1 MRGKRGQFYL
11 IAAIFIILIMF
22 GTASIATQ
30 ALVKPEPRT
39 IKNLGDEL
47 NRETYKIIEHGVV
60 KEKDLTPLIENF
72 SGKDMGEYILKNSED
87 ASIVFVYG
95 DEVNYNAIAIANEGI
110 GKITIGGTGGF
121 KSEVHRGKRKEPKKD
136 SSGDFLELKV
146 GPIGNEIP
154 YKFKIKPNEMFYFL
168 IVKSREGEVFIERN
182 IEDESKEE
190 KRPGGAQRWRR

>member
-22 GTASIATQ
+22 GTTSIATQ

-39 IKNLGDEL
+39 IKDLGDEL

-60 KEKDLTPLIENF
+60 LEKELTPLIESF
-72 SGKDMGEYILKNSED
+72 SKEDMAKYILKNSED

-95 DEVNYNAIAIANEGI
+95 KEDGYNTIAVENKGI
-110 GKITIGGTGGF
+110 GAITIGGSKLTDEGLNFREG
-121 KSEVHRGKRKEPKKD
+121 EPEKE
-136 SSGDFLELKV
+136 GDFLKLKV
-146 GPIGNEIP
+146 NDIL

-182 IEDESKEE
+182 KEDESKE
-190 KRPGGAQRWRR
+190 KNRPGGVPR

>member
-22 GTASIATQ
+22 GTTSIATQ

-39 IKNLGDEL
+39 IKDLGDEL

-60 KEKDLTPLIENF
+60 KSADLNKLIENF

-95 DEVNYNAIAIANEGI
+95 NKDDYNAIAIDNEGI
-110 GKITIGGTGGF
+110 GKITIGDTGGF
-121 KSEVHRGKRKEPKKD
+121 KTKVHRGKKEPLTTD
-136 SSGDFLELKV
+136 SSGKFLELKV
-146 GPIGNEIP
+146 DKIP

-168 IVKSREGEVFIERN
+168 IVKSTREGEVFIERN
-182 IEDESKEE
+182 KEDESKE
-190 KRPGGAQRWRR
+190 KNRPGGAQR

>member
-60 KEKDLTPLIENF
+60 LKKDLPILIENF
-72 SGKDMGEYILKNSED
+72 SGKDMAKYILKNSED
-87 ASIVFVYG
+87 ASIVFVYENRTG
-95 DEVNYNAIAIANEGI
+95 YNTIAVENKGI
-110 GKITIGGTGGF
+110 GVITIGGSTLTDEGLNFREGEPEE
-121 KSEVHRGKRKEPKKD
+121 SEG
-136 SSGDFLELKV
+136 FLELEVNK
-146 GPIGNEIP
+146 IL
-154 YKFKIKPNEMFYFL
+154 YRFKTKPNEIFYFL

-182 IEDESKEE
+182 KEDESKEE
-190 KRPGGAQRWRR
+190 KRPGGAPRWRK

>member
-60 KEKDLTPLIENF
+60 LEKDLTTLIESF
-72 SGKDMGEYILKNSED
+72 SKEDMAKYILKNSED

-95 DEVNYNAIAIANEGI
+95 KKNGYNAVAVKNKGI
-110 GKITIGGTGGF
+110 GVITIGGSKLTGESLNFREG
-121 KSEVHRGKRKEPKKD
+121 ELKENE
-136 SSGDFLELKV
+136 GFLELKV
-146 GPIGNEIP
+146 NEIL

-168 IVKSREGEVFIERN
+168 IVKSRGDEVFIERN
-182 IEDESKEE
+182 KEDESKEE
-190 KRPGGAQRWRR
+190 KRPGGAQR

>member
-22 GTASIATQ
+22 GTTSIATQ
-30 ALVKPEPRT
+30 ASVKPEPRT
-39 IKNLGDEL
+39 IKDLGDEL

-60 KEKDLTPLIENF
+60 KDTNLTELIESF

-95 DEVNYNAIAIANEGI
+95 NKDDYNAIAIANEGI
-110 GKITIGGTGGF
+110 GKITIGNTGGF
-121 KSEVHRGKRKEPKKD
+121 KSEVHRGKRQEPKKE
-136 SSGDFLELKV
+136 GDFLELKV
-146 GPIGNEIP
+146 NDTL

-168 IVKSREGEVFIERN
+168 IVKYRVDEVFIERN
-182 IEDESKEE
+182 KEDESKE
-190 KRPGGAQRWRR
+190 KDRPGGAPR

>member
-22 GTASIATQ
+22 GTTSIATQ
-30 ALVKPEPRT
+30 ASVKPEPRT
-39 IKNLGDEL
+39 IKDLGDEL

-60 KEKDLTPLIENF
+60 KDTNLTNLIESF

-95 DEVNYNAIAIANEGI
+95 NEGDYNAIAIDNEGI
-110 GKITIGGTGGF
+110 GKITIGDTGGF
-121 KSEVHRGKRKEPKKD
+121 ETKVHRGKKEPLTKD
-136 SSGDFLELKV
+136 SSGKFLELEVNK
-146 GPIGNEIP
+146 IP

-182 IEDESKEE
+182 KEDESKE
-190 KRPGGAQRWRR
+190 KNRPGGVPRWRV

>member
-22 GTASIATQ
+22 GTTSIATQ

-39 IKNLGDEL
+39 IKDLGDEL

-60 KEKDLTPLIENF
+60 LEKELTPLIESF
-72 SGKDMGEYILKNSED
+72 SKEDMAKYILKNSED

-95 DEVNYNAIAIANEGI
+95 KEEGYNAIAVENKGI
-110 GKITIGGTGGF
+110 GAITIGG
-121 KSEVHRGKRKEPKKD
+121 SELENKKLNFREGEPEKE
-136 SSGDFLELKV
+136 GDFLELKV
-146 GPIGNEIP
+146 NDRL

-168 IVKSREGEVFIERN
+168 IVKYRGDEVFIERN
-182 IEDESKEE
+182 KEDESKEE
-190 KRPGGAQRWRR
+190 KRPGGAPR

>member
-22 GTASIATQ
+22 GTTSIATQ

-39 IKNLGDEL
+39 IKDLGDEL

-60 KEKDLTPLIENF
+60 LEKELTPLIESF
-72 SGKDMGEYILKNSED
+72 SKEDMAKYILKNSED

-95 DEVNYNAIAIANEGI
+95 KEEGYNAIAVENKGI
-110 GKITIGGTGGF
+110 GAITIGG
-121 KSEVHRGKRKEPKKD
+121 SELENKKLNFREGEPEKE
-136 SSGDFLELKV
+136 GDFLELKV
-146 GPIGNEIP
+146 GPVGNDIP

-168 IVKSREGEVFIERN
+168 IVKYRGDEVFIERN
-182 IEDESKEE
+182 KEDESKE
-190 KRPGGAQRWRR
+190 KNRPGGASR

>member
-22 GTASIATQ
+22 GTTSIATQ

-60 KEKDLTPLIENF
+60 KDTDLTNLIESF

-95 DEVNYNAIAIANEGI
+95 NEGDYNAIAIDNEGI
-110 GKITIGGTGGF
+110 GKITIGKAKFET
-121 KSEVHRGKRKEPKKD
+121 KVHRGKKEPLTKD
-136 SSGDFLELKV
+136 SSGKFLELKV
-146 GPIGNEIP
+146 GPVGNEIP

-168 IVKSREGEVFIERN
+168 IVKYRGDEVFIERN
-182 IEDESKEE
+182 KEDESKE
-190 KRPGGAQRWRR
+190 KNRPGGASR

>member
-22 GTASIATQ
+22 GTTSIATQ
-30 ALVKPEPRT
+30 ASVKPEPRT
-39 IKNLGDEL
+39 IKDLGDEL

-60 KEKDLTPLIENF
+60 LEKELTPLIESF
-72 SGKDMGEYILKNSED
+72 SKEDMAKYILKNSED

-95 DEVNYNAIAIANEGI
+95 KEEGYNAIAVENKGI
-110 GKITIGGTGGF
+110 GAITIGG
-121 KSEVHRGKRKEPKKD
+121 SELENKKLNFREGEPEKE
-136 SSGDFLELKV
+136 GDFLELKV
-146 GPIGNEIP
+146 NDIL

-182 IEDESKEE
+182 KEDESKEE
-190 KRPGGAQRWRR
+190 DRPGGAPRNRG

>member
-1 MRGKRGQFYL
+1 MRGKKGQFYL

-60 KEKDLTPLIENF
+60 KDTELTPLIENF

-95 DEVNYNAIAIANEGI
+95 DEDNYNAIAIANEGI
-110 GKITIGGTGGF
+110 GKITIGNAKFET
-121 KSEVHRGKRKEPKKD
+121 KVHRGKKEPLTED
-136 SSGDFLELKV
+136 PSGKFLELEVNKT
-146 GPIGNEIP
+146 P
-154 YKFKIKPNEMFYFL
+154 YRFKIKPNEMFYFL
-168 IVKSREGEVFIERN
+168 IVKYRGDEVFIERN
-182 IEDESKEE
+182 KEDESKEE
-190 KRPGGAQRWRR
+190 DRPGGAPRNRV

>member
-1 MRGKRGQFYL
+1 MRGKKGQFYL

-30 ALVKPEPRT
+30 ASVKPGPRT

-60 KEKDLTPLIENF
+60 KDKDLTELIESF
-72 SGKDMGEYILKNSED
+72 SKKDMAEYILKNSED
-87 ASIVFVYG
+87 ASIVFIYG
-95 DEVNYNAIAIANEGI
+95 NGNGYNAIAVENKGI
-110 GKITIGGTGGF
+110 GAITIGG
-121 KSEVHRGKRKEPKKD
+121 SELENKKLNFREGEPEKE
-136 SSGDFLELKV
+136 GDFLKLKV
-146 GPIGNEIP
+146 NNIL

-182 IEDESKEE
+182 KEDESKEE
-190 KRPGGAQRWRR
+190 KRPGGAPRWKR

>member
-22 GTASIATQ
+22 GTTSIATQ

-39 IKNLGDEL
+39 IKDLGDEL

-60 KEKDLTPLIENF
+60 KDTGLTKLIESF
-72 SGKDMGEYILKNSED
+72 SKKDMAKYILKNSED

-95 DEVNYNAIAIANEGI
+95 KEDGYNTIAVENKGI
-110 GKITIGGTGGF
+110 GAITIGG
-121 KSEVHRGKRKEPKKD
+121 SELENKKLNFREGEPEKE
-136 SSGDFLELKV
+136 GDFLELKV
-146 GPIGNEIP
+146 NDIL

-168 IVKSREGEVFIERN
+168 IVKYRGDEVFIERN
-182 IEDESKEE
+182 KEDESKE
-190 KRPGGAQRWRR
+190 KNRPGGASR

>member
-39 IKNLGDEL
+39 IKNLGNEL

-60 KEKDLTPLIENF
+60 KDTELTPLIENF

-87 ASIVFVYG
+87 ASIVFVYENRTG
-95 DEVNYNAIAIANEGI
+95 YNTIAVENKGI
-110 GKITIGGTGGF
+110 GVIKIGGSTLTDEGLNFREGEPEE
-121 KSEVHRGKRKEPKKD
+121 SEG
-136 SSGDFLELKV
+136 FLELEVNK
-146 GPIGNEIP
+146 IL
-154 YKFKIKPNEMFYFL
+154 YRFKTKPNEIFYFL

-182 IEDESKEE
+182 KEDESKEE
-190 KRPGGAQRWRR
+190 KRPGGAPR

>member
-22 GTASIATQ
+22 GTTSIATQ

-39 IKNLGDEL
+39 IKDLGDEL

-60 KEKDLTPLIENF
+60 KDTGLTKLIESF
-72 SGKDMGEYILKNSED
+72 SKKDMAKYILKNSED

-95 DEVNYNAIAIANEGI
+95 NEGDYNAIAIDNEGI
-110 GKITIGGTGGF
+110 GKITIGKAKFET
-121 KSEVHRGKRKEPKKD
+121 KVHRGKKEPLTKD
-136 SSGDFLELKV
+136 SSGKFLELEVNK
-146 GPIGNEIP
+146 IP

-182 IEDESKEE
+182 KEDESKE
-190 KRPGGAQRWRR
+190 KNRPGGASR

>member
-22 GTASIATQ
+22 GTTSIATQ
-30 ALVKPEPRT
+30 ALVKPEPIT
-39 IKNLGDEL
+39 IKDLGDEL

-60 KEKDLTPLIENF
+60 LEKELTPLIESF
-72 SGKDMGEYILKNSED
+72 SKEDMAKYILKNSED

-95 DEVNYNAIAIANEGI
+95 KEEGYNAIAVENKGI
-110 GKITIGGTGGF
+110 GAITIGG
-121 KSEVHRGKRKEPKKD
+121 SELENKKLNFREGEPEKE
-136 SSGDFLELKV
+136 GDFLELKV
-146 GPIGNEIP
+146 NDIL

-182 IEDESKEE
+182 KEDESKEE
-190 KRPGGAQRWRR
+190 KRPGGAPRWKR